1 MALFGMTVL
10 PWTNYKVSKQGNKTG
25 GYKHKKKEVEKA
37 KGYGFG
43 GG

>member
-25 GYKHKKKEVEKA
+25 GYKHKKK
-37 KGYGFG
+37 G
-43 GG
+43 G